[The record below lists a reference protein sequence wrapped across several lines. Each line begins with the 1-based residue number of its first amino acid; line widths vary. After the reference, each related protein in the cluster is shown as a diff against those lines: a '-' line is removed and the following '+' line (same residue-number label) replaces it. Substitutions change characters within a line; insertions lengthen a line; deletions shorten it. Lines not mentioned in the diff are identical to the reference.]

1 MHAASRTTGWA
12 YALTSQR
19 GDRVYDR
26 SAAWVRLQV
35 ASYLK
40 SQTVIT
46 IQQTGLPWILCT
58 IPFQGKTYPKV

>member
-1 MHAASRTTGWA
+1 MHAATRTSGWA

-26 SAAWVRLQV
+26 SAAWVRLQA

-40 SQTVIT
+40 SQTIVT
-46 IQQTGLPWILCT
+46 IQQTGLL
-58 IPFQGKTYPKV
+58 